1 MKRKMHKT
9 ARSLAFLVAFG
20 ISGQAMPAEFN
31 EPVIINGS
39 LTVTGDV
46 VINAPWGKL
55 SVRADKEGL
64 IIQNLTGT
72 DGGAAALIAQTQWG
86 EVKFAGNEL
95 RVTSTVLD
103 PAKVR
108 IGSPQNVSSGLSFDH
123 VRPDGVREEV
133 VLLQAAPAE
142 DDWQS
147 LGGQIKTW
155 VRRKDASGDAAMRLM
170 GLISSA
176 HTSDGLPRVYWLD
189 PTNCVGVFPPNDAAA
204 GGAADQNPSKTACRV
219 VGLKRA
225 KKQAIE

>member
-1 MKRKMHKT
+1 MHKT

-46 VINAPWGKL
+46 VINAPWGKV

-108 IGSPQNVSSGLSFDH
+108 IGSPQKRLIGAVLRSCASGWCARGGGVVAGSSG
-123 VRPDGVREEV
+123 
-133 VLLQAAPAE
+133 
-142 DDWQS
+142 
-147 LGGQIKTW
+147 
-155 VRRKDASGDAAMRLM
+155 RR
-170 GLISSA
+170 
-176 HTSDGLPRVYWLD
+176 
-189 PTNCVGVFPPNDAAA
+189 
-204 GGAADQNPSKTACRV
+204 
-219 VGLKRA
+219 
-225 KKQAIE
+225 